1 MKSNIM
7 KEYSF
12 SFIKLSLFNQFF
24 IISAVTL
31 RSTSS
36 TSSMKS
42 QYSYVI
48 NMFVGKEIW
57 KFHESKKAW
66 QLNWLIIGEVYRLIV
81 TPNVD

>member
-48 NMFVGKEIW
+48 NMFVGKEI
-57 KFHESKKAW
+57 
-66 QLNWLIIGEVYRLIV
+66 
-81 TPNVD
+81 